1 MKHECELCGHLA
13 ELNDGICPT
22 CADICQRWPDSAV
35 IPEDRDGWDRL
46 IADVGEYISDC
57 P

>member
-1 MKHECELCGHLA
+1 MRECELCGHLA

-22 CADICQRWPDSAV
+22 CAGICQRWPDSAV
-35 IPEDRDGWDRL
+35 IPEDRAGWDRL